1 MSKPFVEIDVY
12 YLVLLSSEA
21 TVHFIM
27 EKHMKI
33 GDYSETLVECESGID
48 AFENLFLIINEQWRM
63 KLYYSL

>member
-21 TVHFIM
+21 AVHFIM